1 VSAQRG
7 QIFRKPSGQWA
18 IRWRDASGCRRQ
30 RTGFVTKGEAR
41 EVLDEELRRV
51 RLGPL
56 HRPRAT
62 LEELKTAYLAQY
74 EAAPST
80 VSWLTYNLEVAIK
93 RFGDQPLAQITAQQ
107 VGAWR
112 ASLPEAR
119 RHPAH
124 RGLRQVLQ
132 AAVRWKWIEENAA
145 AAVKNPQPCNPEI
158 DPFES
163 WAEIDAIRA
172 ELSTTYGALVVF
184 LVGTG
189 VRPEEAFGADWRDV
203 DLRACVLTV
212 RRAYAK
218 GRLKQYPKTVRSR
231 RRVPLR
237 ARVVAALDSL
247 PKRRGIL
254 FPNANGRRVD
264 INTFRNRSWTPSL
277 TAAGVEHRRI
287 YDLRHTYATW
297 SLAAGVDI
305 YTLARRMGT
314 SLQMIDRTYGHLAP
328 GADDYERQLLDAFDA
343 GDTVGRAVDA
353 QESED
358 AP

>member
-1 VSAQRG
+1 
-7 QIFRKPSGQWA
+7 
-18 IRWRDASGCRRQ
+18 
-30 RTGFVTKGEAR
+30 
-41 EVLDEELRRV
+41 V

-62 LEELKTAYLAQY
+62 LEDLKGAYVAQY

-80 VSWLTYNLEVAIK
+80 VSWLTYNLKVATEH
-93 RFGDQPLAQITAQQ
+93 FGDQPIAQITAQQ
-107 VGAWR
+107 VGTWR
-112 ASLPEAR
+112 AALPESR

-124 RGLRQVLQ
+124 RALRQVLQ
-132 AAVRWKWIEENAA
+132 AAVRWKWIEDNAA
-145 AAVKNPQPCNPEI
+145 AAVKNPQPRNPEI

-163 WAEIDAIRA
+163 WAEIDAIEA
-172 ELSTTYGALVVF
+172 ELDTTYRALVVF

-189 VRPEEAFGADWRDV
+189 VRPEEAFGADWRHV
-203 DLRACVLTV
+203 DLPTRVFTV

-218 GRLKQYPKTVRSR
+218 GRLKQYPKTARSR
-231 RRVPLR
+231 RRVPMR
-237 ARVVAALDSL
+237 SRVVGALEAL
-247 PKRRGIL
+247 PRRRGML
-254 FPNANGRRVD
+254 FPNTAGRRID

-277 TAAGVEHRRI
+277 TAAGVQHRRI

-314 SLQMIDRTYGHLAP
+314 SLQMINRTYGHLAP

-343 GDTVGRAVDA
+343 GETVGRAGDA
-353 QESED
+353 QEVDD
-358 AP
+358 AA